1 MKKISPRTVT
11 ETVSHFS
18 VDREGAVVEVTRLLC
33 YYITTLHGSVVTQD
47 NSVRAGFVNKY

>member
-18 VDREGAVVEVTRLLC
+18 VDREGAVAEVTRLLC
-33 YYITTLHGSVVTQD
+33 YYITTLHGSVVTQA